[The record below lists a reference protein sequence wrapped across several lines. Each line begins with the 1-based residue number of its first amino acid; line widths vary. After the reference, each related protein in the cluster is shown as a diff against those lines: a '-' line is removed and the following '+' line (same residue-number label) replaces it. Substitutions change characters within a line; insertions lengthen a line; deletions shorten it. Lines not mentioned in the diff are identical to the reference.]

1 MICEACGYEAL
12 ALKTVRW
19 RTGKRTFVLCDEC
32 WEPISGS
39 LWVVPG
45 DFSITA
51 RCDECR
57 SYVNPSELATSYPGG
72 ATKRDIIASGVCKD
86 CAVE

>member
-1 MICEACGYEAL
+1 MICESCGHEEQ

-19 RTGKRTFVLCDEC
+19 RRGKRRFILCDLCYES
-32 WEPISGS
+32 ISKAV
-39 LWVVPG
+39 WIVPG

-57 SYVNPSELATSYPGG
+57 SYVNPRELVSITPGG
-72 ATKRDIIASGVCKD
+72 AHKRDIIASGICRECVR
-86 CAVE
+86 